1 MDLMQI
7 SGQFS
12 VSGDCLEVKPF
23 GNGHINDTYAVTCAS
38 EGGVRRYILQKL
50 NSRVFPHPTALMNNF
65 AAVTAYLRPIIK
77 KEGGDPDREC
87 LKVIP
92 TVQGAAYYV
101 DGEGEVWRMTQLIEN
116 TDAYLVA
123 ENSAMFEDAGRA
135 FGLFIKRLEGF
146 DAASLIE
153 VIPDF
158 HNTVKRYENLEKA
171 VAADKAGRASGVKD
185 LIDFAR
191 ARKDKTSVIVSAL
204 KEGKIPLRVTH
215 NDTKLNNV
223 LIETATQKAI
233 CVIDLDTVMPG
244 SLLYDFGDAIRVGC
258 STAEEDEKDLSK
270 VNFDR
275 ENFVAF
281 TRGFMRGLGDNLTI
295 NEEKLLPTG
304 AILMTFECGMRF
316 LTDYLEGDVYF
327 KTAYPEHNLVRCR
340 TQFKLVEEMEKS
352 LDFMQKTVDDIYFDI
367 LKGNKQ
373 KEA

>member
-123 ENSAMFEDAGRA
+123 ESSAMFEDAGRA

-204 KEGKIPLRVTH
+204 KEGSIPLRVTH

-223 LIETATQKAI
+223 LIDTATQKAI

-275 ENFVAF
+275 ENFLAF
-281 TRGFMRGLGDNLTI
+281 TRGFMRGLGDNLTV

>member
-12 VSGDCLEVKPF
+12 VSGDCLEVKSF
-23 GNGHINDTYAVTCAS
+23 GNGHINDTYAVTCVS

-123 ENSAMFEDAGRA
+123 ENCAMFEDAGRA

-204 KEGKIPLRVTH
+204 KEGSIPLRVTH

-223 LIETATQKAI
+223 LIDTATQKAI

-281 TRGFMRGLGDNLTI
+281 TRGFMRGLGDNLTV

>member
-123 ENSAMFEDAGRA
+123 ESSAMFEDAGRA

-191 ARKDKTSVIVSAL
+191 ARKDKTGVIVSAL

-223 LIETATQKAI
+223 LIDTATQKAI

-281 TRGFMRGLGDNLTI
+281 TRGFMCGLGDNLTV

>member
-123 ENSAMFEDAGRA
+123 ENCAMFEDAGRA

-223 LIETATQKAI
+223 LIDTATQKAI

-281 TRGFMRGLGDNLTI
+281 TRGFMRGLGDNLTV

>member
-123 ENSAMFEDAGRA
+123 ENCAMFEDAGRA

-204 KEGKIPLRVTH
+204 KEGRIPLRVTH

-223 LIETATQKAI
+223 LIDTATQKAI

-275 ENFVAF
+275 ENFLAF
-281 TRGFMRGLGDNLTI
+281 TRGFMRGLGDNLTV

>member
-123 ENSAMFEDAGRA
+123 ENCAMFEDAGRA

-223 LIETATQKAI
+223 LIDTATQKAI

-275 ENFVAF
+275 ENFLAF

>member
-23 GNGHINDTYAVTCAS
+23 GNGHINDTYAVTCVS

-50 NSRVFPHPTALMNNF
+50 NSHVFPHPTALMNNF

-123 ENSAMFEDAGRA
+123 ESSAMFEDAGRA
-135 FGLFIKRLEGF
+135 FGLFIRRLEGF

-171 VAADKAGRASGVKD
+171 VAADKAGRASDVKD

-204 KEGKIPLRVTH
+204 KEGSIPLRVTH

-223 LIETATQKAI
+223 LIDTATQKAI

-340 TQFKLVEEMEKS
+340 TQFKLVKEMEKS

>member
-123 ENSAMFEDAGRA
+123 ESSAMFEDAGRA

-171 VAADKAGRASGVKD
+171 VAADKAGRASGAKD

-191 ARKDKTSVIVSAL
+191 ARKDKTGVIVSAL
-204 KEGKIPLRVTH
+204 KEGSIPLRVTH

-223 LIETATQKAI
+223 LIDTATQKAI

-367 LKGNKQ
+367 LKGKKQ

>member
-123 ENSAMFEDAGRA
+123 ENCAMFEDAGRA

-204 KEGKIPLRVTH
+204 KEGSIPLRVTH

-223 LIETATQKAI
+223 LIDTATQKAI

-275 ENFVAF
+275 ENFLAL
-281 TRGFMRGLGDNLTI
+281 TRGFMRGLGDNLTV

>member
-204 KEGKIPLRVTH
+204 KEGSIPLRVTH

-223 LIETATQKAI
+223 LIDTATQKAI

-275 ENFVAF
+275 ENFLAF
-281 TRGFMRGLGDNLTI
+281 TRGFMRGLGDNLTV

>member
-123 ENSAMFEDAGRA
+123 ESSAMFEDAGRA

-191 ARKDKTSVIVSAL
+191 ARKDKTSVIVNAL
-204 KEGKIPLRVTH
+204 KEGSIPLRVTH

-223 LIETATQKAI
+223 LIDTATQKAI

-281 TRGFMRGLGDNLTI
+281 TRGFMRGLGDNLTV

>member
-1 MDLMQI
+1 MGLMQI

-123 ENSAMFEDAGRA
+123 ENCAMFEDAGRA

-204 KEGKIPLRVTH
+204 KEGSIPLRVTH

-223 LIETATQKAI
+223 LIDTATQKAI

-281 TRGFMRGLGDNLTI
+281 TRGFMRGLGDNLTV

>member
-92 TVQGAAYYV
+92 TIQGAAYYV

-123 ENSAMFEDAGRA
+123 ESSAMFEDAGRA

-204 KEGKIPLRVTH
+204 KEGSIPLRVTH

-223 LIETATQKAI
+223 LIDTATQKAI

-281 TRGFMRGLGDNLTI
+281 TRGFMRGLGDNLTV

>member
-92 TVQGAAYYV
+92 TIQGAAYYV

-123 ENSAMFEDAGRA
+123 ESSAMFEDAGRA

-204 KEGKIPLRVTH
+204 KEGSIPLRVTH

-223 LIETATQKAI
+223 LIDTATQKAI

-275 ENFVAF
+275 ENFLAF
-281 TRGFMRGLGDNLTI
+281 TRGFMRGLGDNLTV

>member
-7 SGQFS
+7 SRQFS

-123 ENSAMFEDAGRA
+123 ESSAMFEDAGRA

-204 KEGKIPLRVTH
+204 KEGSIPLRVTH

-223 LIETATQKAI
+223 LIDTATQKAI

-281 TRGFMRGLGDNLTI
+281 TRGFMRGLGDNLTV

>member
-123 ENSAMFEDAGRA
+123 ESSAMFEDAGRA

-223 LIETATQKAI
+223 LIDTATQKAI

-281 TRGFMRGLGDNLTI
+281 TRGFMRGLGDNLTV

>member
-123 ENSAMFEDAGRA
+123 ESSAMFEDAGRA

-171 VAADKAGRASGVKD
+171 VAADKAGRVSGVKD

-204 KEGKIPLRVTH
+204 KEGSIPLRVTH

-223 LIETATQKAI
+223 LIDTATQKAI

-281 TRGFMRGLGDNLTI
+281 TRGFMRGLGDNLTV

-367 LKGNKQ
+367 LKGNK
-373 KEA
+373 

>member
-123 ENSAMFEDAGRA
+123 ENCAMFEDAGRA

-204 KEGKIPLRVTH
+204 KEGSIPLRVTH

-223 LIETATQKAI
+223 LIDTATQKAI

-281 TRGFMRGLGDNLTI
+281 TRGFMRGLGDNLTV

>member
-123 ENSAMFEDAGRA
+123 ESSAMFEDAGRA

-204 KEGKIPLRVTH
+204 KEGRIPLRVTH

-223 LIETATQKAI
+223 LIDTATQKAI

-275 ENFVAF
+275 ENFLAF
-281 TRGFMRGLGDNLTI
+281 TRGFMRGLGDNLTV

>member
-123 ENSAMFEDAGRA
+123 ESSAMFEDAGRA

-204 KEGKIPLRVTH
+204 KEGSIPLRVTH

-223 LIETATQKAI
+223 LIDTATQKAI

-281 TRGFMRGLGDNLTI
+281 TRGFMRGLGDNLTV

-367 LKGNKQ
+367 LKEKKQ

>member
-123 ENSAMFEDAGRA
+123 ESSAMFEDAGRA

-171 VAADKAGRASGVKD
+171 VAADKAGRASGAKD

-191 ARKDKTSVIVSAL
+191 ARKDKTGVIVSAL

-223 LIETATQKAI
+223 LIDTATQKAI

-367 LKGNKQ
+367 LKGKKQ

>member
-123 ENSAMFEDAGRA
+123 ESSAMFEDAGRA

-158 HNTVKRYENLEKA
+158 HNTAKRYENLEKA
-171 VAADKAGRASGVKD
+171 HAADKAGRASGVKD

-191 ARKDKTSVIVSAL
+191 ARKDKTGVIVSAL

-223 LIETATQKAI
+223 LIDTATQKAI

-281 TRGFMRGLGDNLTI
+281 TRGFMRGLGDNLTV

>member
-171 VAADKAGRASGVKD
+171 VAADKAGRVSGVKD

-204 KEGKIPLRVTH
+204 KEGRIPLRVTH

-223 LIETATQKAI
+223 LIDTATQKAI

>member
-123 ENSAMFEDAGRA
+123 ESSAMFEDAGRA
-135 FGLFIKRLEGF
+135 FGLFIRRLEGF

-204 KEGKIPLRVTH
+204 KEGSIPLRVTH

-223 LIETATQKAI
+223 LIDTATQKAI

-281 TRGFMRGLGDNLTI
+281 TRGFMRGLGDNLTV

>member
-123 ENSAMFEDAGRA
+123 ENCAMFEDAGRA

-204 KEGKIPLRVTH
+204 KEGRIPLRVTH

-223 LIETATQKAI
+223 LIDTATQKAI

-281 TRGFMRGLGDNLTI
+281 TRGFMRGLGDNLTV

>member
-123 ENSAMFEDAGRA
+123 ESSAMFEDAGRA

-191 ARKDKTSVIVSAL
+191 ARKDKTGVIVSAL
-204 KEGKIPLRVTH
+204 KEGRIPLRVTH

-223 LIETATQKAI
+223 LIDTATQKAI

-281 TRGFMRGLGDNLTI
+281 TRGFMRGLGDNLTV

-367 LKGNKQ
+367 LKEKKQ

>member
-123 ENSAMFEDAGRA
+123 ESSAMFEDAGRA

-204 KEGKIPLRVTH
+204 KEGSIPLRVTH

-223 LIETATQKAI
+223 LIDTATQKAI

-275 ENFVAF
+275 ENFLAF

-367 LKGNKQ
+367 LKGNKR

>member
-123 ENSAMFEDAGRA
+123 ESSAMFEDAGRA

-204 KEGKIPLRVTH
+204 KEGRIPLRVTH

-223 LIETATQKAI
+223 LIDTATQKAI

-281 TRGFMRGLGDNLTI
+281 TRGFMRGLGDNLTV

-367 LKGNKQ
+367 LKGNKR

>member
-23 GNGHINDTYAVTCAS
+23 GNGHINDTYAVTCVS

-123 ENSAMFEDAGRA
+123 ENCAMFEDAGRA

-204 KEGKIPLRVTH
+204 KEGRIPLRVTH

-223 LIETATQKAI
+223 LIDTATQKAI

-281 TRGFMRGLGDNLTI
+281 TRGFMRGLGDNLTV

-367 LKGNKQ
+367 LKEKKQ

>member
-50 NSRVFPHPTALMNNF
+50 NSRVFSHPTALMNNF

-123 ENSAMFEDAGRA
+123 ENCAMFEDAGRA

-223 LIETATQKAI
+223 LIDTATQKAI

-275 ENFVAF
+275 ENFLAF
-281 TRGFMRGLGDNLTI
+281 TRGFMRGLGDNLTV

>member
-123 ENSAMFEDAGRA
+123 ESSAMFEDAGRA

-171 VAADKAGRASGVKD
+171 VAADKAGRASGAKD

-191 ARKDKTSVIVSAL
+191 ARKDKTGVIVSAL
-204 KEGKIPLRVTH
+204 KEGSIPLRVTH

-223 LIETATQKAI
+223 LIDTATQKAI

-281 TRGFMRGLGDNLTI
+281 TRGFMRGLGDNLTV

>member
-50 NSRVFPHPTALMNNF
+50 NTRVFPHPTALMNNF

-123 ENSAMFEDAGRA
+123 ENCAMFEDAGRA

-204 KEGKIPLRVTH
+204 KEGSIPLRVTH

-223 LIETATQKAI
+223 LIDTATQKAI

-281 TRGFMRGLGDNLTI
+281 TRGFMRGLGDNLTV

>member
-123 ENSAMFEDAGRA
+123 ESSAMFEDAGRA

-171 VAADKAGRASGVKD
+171 VAADKAGRASGVKE

-223 LIETATQKAI
+223 LIDTATQKAI

-281 TRGFMRGLGDNLTI
+281 TRGFMRGLGDNLTV

>member
-65 AAVTAYLRPIIK
+65 PAVTAYLRPIIK

-123 ENSAMFEDAGRA
+123 ESSAMFEDAGRA

-223 LIETATQKAI
+223 LIDTATQKAI

-281 TRGFMRGLGDNLTI
+281 TRGFMRGLGDNLTV